1 MSTITYQDFQKVD
14 IRVGR
19 VVKVEDFPEAKNP
32 SYKLTID
39 FGPEVG
45 VKVSSGQFVGAH
57 PIKEKLVG
65 KFVAIN
71 NKEVIAS
78 GENFNIVVKLVES
91 KGKNPAYIVIEYVY
105 PEGTV
110 VLF

>member
-1 MSTITYQDFQKVD
+1 MDSKNLQLPNEINEFERDSKWFYEN
-14 IRVGR
+14 
-19 VVKVEDFPEAKNP
+19 VELLRK
-32 SYKLTID
+32 K
-39 FGPEVG
+39 
-45 VKVSSGQFVGAH
+45 
-57 PIKEKLVG
+57 KLVG

-78 GENFNIVVKLVES
+78 GENFNMVVKLVES

-110 VLF
+110 ILF

>member
-1 MSTITYQDFQKVD
+1 MGKYIMNSKSSQPLSNEINEFESDSKWFYENVD
-14 IRVGR
+14 LLR
-19 VVKVEDFPEAKNP
+19 KK
-32 SYKLTID
+32 
-39 FGPEVG
+39 
-45 VKVSSGQFVGAH
+45 
-57 PIKEKLVG
+57 KLVK

-78 GENFNIVVKLVES
+78 GENFNIVVKLVEN

>member
-1 MSTITYQDFQKVD
+1 MSPQEIELSKEINGFERDSKWFYEN
-14 IRVGR
+14 
-19 VVKVEDFPEAKNP
+19 VELLRK
-32 SYKLTID
+32 K
-39 FGPEVG
+39 
-45 VKVSSGQFVGAH
+45 
-57 PIKEKLVG
+57 KLVN

-71 NKEVIAS
+71 NQEVMAS
-78 GENFNIVVKLVES
+78 GENFEMVVKLVES

>member
-1 MSTITYQDFQKVD
+1 MDSKSAQLSKEINEFEGDSKWFYEN
-14 IRVGR
+14 
-19 VVKVEDFPEAKNP
+19 VELLRK
-32 SYKLTID
+32 K
-39 FGPEVG
+39 
-45 VKVSSGQFVGAH
+45 
-57 PIKEKLVG
+57 KLVG

>member
-1 MSTITYQDFQKVD
+1 MNTQESQLCEEITEFEKDSKWFYENTDLLRK
-14 IRVGR
+14 R
-19 VVKVEDFPEAKNP
+19 
-32 SYKLTID
+32 KL
-39 FGPEVG
+39 
-45 VKVSSGQFVGAH
+45 S
-57 PIKEKLVG
+57 G

-78 GENFNIVVKLVES
+78 GESFDIVVEEVEH
-91 KGKNPAYIVIEYVY
+91 KGKNPAYVVIEYVY